1 MAIKKFY
8 RGSTTFK
15 CNVCR
20 RGTRDTGVQSAGNKI
35 CPQCFELA
43 GIENEISDGYCT
55 LADMLSRIR
64 GYVAE
69 VAAKGGDVSEWK
81 ETFGLGKDSMTNS
94 LNMTA

>member
-1 MAIKKFY
+1 MISKFHK
-8 RGSTTFK
+8 GSAAFK

-55 LADMLSRIR
+55 REERLDEIKS
-64 GYVAE
+64 YVAE
-69 VAAKGGDVSEWK
+69 VAAKGGDVSDWNA
-81 ETFGLGKDSMTNS
+81 TFQL
-94 LNMTA
+94 